1 MRILTLD
8 VEGFGPFRDRQVL
21 DFAEAASG
29 GLLLIS
35 GRTGAGKSSLLDA
48 VSFAL
53 YGAVP
58 RYDGQVS
65 RVRSDHSAPE
75 RPSLVRLEF
84 EVAGE
89 RYLVERSPEYTRPAK
104 RGGGT
109 TTQKT
114 EARLWQWDAAAGEWG
129 GLASRPVDVAALL
142 APVLRLNHQQFLQVV
157 MLSQGG
163 FQRFLRAADDERQ
176 ATLRTLFQTER
187 FADIEAALIER
198 RKQLDG
204 AVRESEARIEGL
216 LGGLEDAIARDSELA
231 EPELAEP
238 EAAGSGQPG
247 ALTLTARRDAAGNA
261 VAALTARAARLSVDA
276 ESRRADYSAA
286 AERLERART
295 LRAAQERLFRAE
307 TTKLELEEQRAQV
320 DATRS
325 QLDRAD
331 RAAHVAGALRK
342 RDLARDGAAEAGE
355 RWEAAWDEL
364 LRAHRRAEGTATA
377 EGAGTAGGA
386 ETTER
391 AGTADGAETTERGG
405 AAEGPAATAA
415 TAAPEGR
422 VADAPLR
429 QETLPA
435 QQTLPAQDTPWEAAE
450 PSLGRVRDSVA
461 RQLGVLADARSD
473 EQQHARLLEEVAAF
487 RIALA
492 EAETERAAEE
502 TALAEL
508 PARLAETRDE
518 RDRAA
523 ADAALEAPAAA
534 EAQQAS
540 ERLGAARLAGSLET
554 ELAAAQADSAKR
566 AAAASAAAAAV
577 SDLLARRIAG
587 MAGELA
593 DALSEGSP
601 CAVCGSLSHPAPA
614 QHSDPVTPEVI
625 AEAEALQRAAQG
637 TLDDARAT
645 EGETAA
651 RLAAAR
657 EAAAGL
663 TAAAAETALTSAT
676 AALELARAAAA
687 RLAALDAQLAAIE
700 ADTTARSARV
710 SELAA
715 SAAATA
721 ASIEAKQSQAASL
734 ATELARAR
742 AGFASISERLDSL
755 EALREAL
762 DRTLRDGGALAAA
775 RTALAAAERELA
787 EELVSQS
794 FASADSD
801 AGALAEAVAEATAA
815 NLDRGERERLRDEV
829 RSHDEARQRNAG
841 ELAAPD
847 LQDLD
852 RSPVD
857 VAPLAEAASEAQTR
871 ADDALSGAAAAGRI
885 ATEHRSTLD
894 RVEREL
900 AGSAAAGDALLRLRR
915 LADTLQGKDP
925 NTKRMRLE
933 VFVLAARL
941 EAIVAAANRRLST
954 MVGGRYRLAH
964 DDGLRARGRQSG
976 LGLAVIDEYTGR
988 SRTTDSLSGGE
999 SFLASLALALGLA
1012 DVVTAESGGLQLDTL
1027 FIDEGFGSLDPDA
1040 LDQALATLDGLRE
1053 GGRTVALISHVAEL
1067 KERLAGGLEV
1077 LADGQGVS
1085 SLRGDG
1091 VLDPELATQHN
1102 GKDTR

>member
-231 EPELAEP
+231 EQELAEP

-247 ALTLTARRDAAGNA
+247 APTLAARRDAAGNA

-320 DATRS
+320 DAKRS

-415 TAAPEGR
+415 PQGR

-461 RQLGVLADARSD
+461 RQLGALADARSD

-492 EAETERAAEE
+492 EAERERAAEE

-540 ERLGAARLAGSLET
+540 ERLGAARLAGTLET

-614 QHSDPVTPEVI
+614 QHSDPVTPEAI

-645 EGETAA
+645 EGETTA
-651 RLAAAR
+651 RLAATR

-715 SAAATA
+715 GAAATA

-762 DRTLRDGGALAAA
+762 DRALRDGGALAAA

-829 RSHDEARQRNAG
+829 RSHDEAHQRNAG

-857 VAPLAEAASEAQTR
+857 VAPLAEAASEAQRR

-1077 LADGQGVS
+1077 VADGQGVS

>member
-238 EAAGSGQPG
+238 EAGGSGQPG
-247 ALTLTARRDAAGNA
+247 APTLAARRDAAGNA

-320 DATRS
+320 DAKRS

-415 TAAPEGR
+415 PQGR

-461 RQLGVLADARSD
+461 RQLGALADARSD

-492 EAETERAAEE
+492 EAERERAAEE

-540 ERLGAARLAGSLET
+540 ERLGAARLAGTLET

-614 QHSDPVTPEVI
+614 QHSDPVTPEAI

-645 EGETAA
+645 EGETTA
-651 RLAAAR
+651 RLAATR

-715 SAAATA
+715 GAAATA

-762 DRTLRDGGALAAA
+762 DRALRDGGALAAA

-829 RSHDEARQRNAG
+829 LSHDEAHQRNAG

-857 VAPLAEAASEAQTR
+857 VAPLAEAASEAQRR

-1077 LADGQGVS
+1077 VADGQGVS